1 MKTVHWRTHYINSSQ
16 SGRSLRS
23 LFLPE
28 TYWEVLPPSA
38 SFLIFFISLERDRLL
53 ASFPG
58 SRGASLDCVC
68 VSRARAEDS
77 SETLRFKIPIR
88 APSCC
93 AVCHFWLLFDKT
105 WRLRPRFASELLCKT
120 EKKISNMNFFV
131 LFHHLSFFGSTFWCC
146 PPWLIPEALWEFDLG
161 SHYAQ
166 HLNKGNT
173 HPLKWRSKEVQEG
186 WNWEKKKH
194 FDWIF

>member
-120 EKKISNMNFFV
+120 EKKGLKHELFCSVSPFV
-131 LFHHLSFFGSTFWCC
+131 LFWFNLLMLPPLTYSRGSMRVWSGKSLCSA
-146 PPWLIPEALWEFDLG
+146 P
-161 SHYAQ
+161 
-166 HLNKGNT
+166 
-173 HPLKWRSKEVQEG
+173 
-186 WNWEKKKH
+186 
-194 FDWIF
+194 